1 MFTQPQ
7 LVLLAV
13 LISAP
18 IYWLLPREWSSA
30 RQYLLIAVSLLLIAH
45 ESVLAVWACIAV
57 TSWTF
62 LATQAMARLATS
74 GLTEQRWIRIGS
86 FWLAILGT
94 ILPLLMLD
102 LRAEPIAIIGLSYIV
117 IKSVSVVI
125 DTSASGN
132 APAFGKILILNSFF
146 PIFSAGP
153 IEDQSTFDKSK
164 FQKDLTRDDLVF
176 GVYRMLEGF
185 ILSYF
190 IGQNIILAALDQYT
204 QTAYVDPDVVGFSV
218 IVVIL
223 LKFLYLYINFTGYTS
238 FAIGLAAFFGLRVRE
253 NFRYPFLARNPE
265 EFWSRW
271 HMSLGQFISKYLYF
285 RMLVI
290 LKRPQLAL
298 FLAFVIV
305 GLWHSIGLQY
315 LLWGVG
321 HGAYLVL
328 FLAVK
333 RRYAK
338 SFTVLP
344 APIKILVGIA
354 GWAFTMFWVS
364 FLSFMANAPDFQTVG
379 EIMARVF

>member
-1 MFTQPQ
+1 MDTH
-7 LVLLAV
+7 
-13 LISAP
+13 
-18 IYWLLPREWSSA
+18 
-30 RQYLLIAVSLLLIAH
+30 RQ
-45 ESVLAVWACIAV
+45 
-57 TSWTF
+57 F
-62 LATQAMARLATS
+62 LARNPWYDLAAFDARPPGGTHCDNRALLHRHQI
-74 GLTEQRWIRIGS
+74 GKCCHRHQRQRQCAGIWQDS
-86 FWLAILGT
+86 D
-94 ILPLLMLD
+94 PQQ
-102 LRAEPIAIIGLSYIV
+102 
-117 IKSVSVVI
+117 
-125 DTSASGN
+125 
-132 APAFGKILILNSFF
+132 FF
-146 PIFSAGP
+146 PDFLAGP

-344 APIKILVGIA
+344 APIKFSWASRAGPSRCSGFPSCHSWQMRRTSRPSVRSWRGCSEMSEPDQKTTRVSKAWSLFGKLLVIFMIA
-354 GWAFTMFWVS
+354 FSAAYFISHFPFG
-364 FLSFMANAPDFQTVG
+364 
-379 EIMARVF
+379 RVEYIYQEY